1 MRVWQQ
7 PPNPP
12 CACSRQP
19 IVIKDRRRWGMPR
32 NISAK
37 KSVSDQ
43 RKEQPVL
50 RTAGIAKDKKSEIH
64 LAQQRT
70 SQFYNQPT
78 AASCQ
83 SSASNRFPQL
93 TSSGTLACCFIGTG
107 PCVILELCVFESC
120 WLLVSKLVLASLP
133 LQRTGMCRP
142 QVTHPWSRDQLQM
155 RGLQRAQPVPA
166 TAQ

>member
-1 MRVWQQ
+1 VRVWQQ

-32 NISAK
+32 NICAQ
-37 KSVSDQ
+37 KSISDK
-43 RKEQPVL
+43 RKEQSML
-50 RTAGIAKDKKSEIH
+50 STAGIAKDKKNENH

-93 TSSGTLACCFIGTG
+93 TSSGTLASCFIGTLRHLKA
-107 PCVILELCVFESC
+107 VRFDSC
-120 WLLVSKLVLASLP
+120 WILVSKLALAGLL
-133 LQRTGMCRP
+133 LQRTSMCPP
-142 QVTHPWSRDQLQM
+142 QVTHLWSCDQLQ
-155 RGLQRAQPVPA
+155 RHGLQRAPPVTA
-166 TAQ
+166 TAH